1 MFILFCISGHS
12 PLYTLGHSP
21 IIVNEV
27 KKALINYPYPDK
39 ARDFNT
45 GT

>member
-1 MFILFCISGHS
+1 MLILFCISGHS